1 MSSYTD
7 QFEFEVDEI
16 CYIVLGNTNKLFSPE
31 LVNVIYDLSFGPL
44 QKVWGKQKTVTKLI
58 PLKFFPE

>member
-7 QFEFEVDEI
+7 QFEFEVDGI
-16 CYIVLGNTNKLFSPE
+16 GYIVLGNTNKIFSPE

-44 QKVWGKQKTVTKLI
+44 QKVWGKQLFYDQTINLTSR
-58 PLKFFPE
+58 F